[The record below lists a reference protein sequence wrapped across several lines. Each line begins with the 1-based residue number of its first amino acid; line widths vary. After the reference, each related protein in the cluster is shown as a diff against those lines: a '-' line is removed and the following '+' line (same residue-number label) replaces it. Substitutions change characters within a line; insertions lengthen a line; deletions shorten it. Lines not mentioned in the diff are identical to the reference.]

1 MAGKHNFAPG
11 SQRDSLVFGSSRP
24 GFSEESEVP
33 GGVNPDDVANWCAF
47 MKGQVCGQ
55 TLNERCPGRAR
66 YLSYYG
72 TGHHKNT

>member
-24 GFSEESEVP
+24 GFSKESEVP
-33 GGVNPDDVANWCAF
+33 GGVNPADVANWCAF
-47 MKGQVCGQ
+47 MKEQVCGQ
-55 TLNERCPGRAR
+55 ALIECCLGRAR
-66 YLSYYG
+66 YMKYCG